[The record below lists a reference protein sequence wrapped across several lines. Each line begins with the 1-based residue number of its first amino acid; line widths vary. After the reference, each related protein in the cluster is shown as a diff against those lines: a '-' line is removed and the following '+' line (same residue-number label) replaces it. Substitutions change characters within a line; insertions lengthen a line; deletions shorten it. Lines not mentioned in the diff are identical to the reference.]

1 MAQYVHRQSDSRSCG
16 ATTIAR
22 VSNVR
27 VNNRNISV
35 DGDPNT
41 HGGGNLKASVTVGK
55 VRANGIPVVV
65 LNDSA
70 SPDSLCPIPG
80 GPHCEPKATSA
91 SENVRAGNGNEL

>member
-55 VRANGIPVVV
+55 VRANSIPVIV

-91 SENVRAGNGNEL
+91 SENVRAGNG

>member
-55 VRANGIPVVV
+55 VRANGIPVIV
-65 LNDSA
+65 LN
-70 SPDSLCPIPG
+70 
-80 GPHCEPKATSA
+80 K
-91 SENVRAGNGNEL
+91 

>member
-35 DGDPNT
+35 DGDPKT
-41 HGGGNLKASVTVGK
+41 HGAGNLKASVTVGK
-55 VRANGIPVVV
+55 VSANSITVID

-91 SENVRAGNGNEL
+91 SENVRAGNG